1 MTLALTFHIVEYP
14 EFDHGS
20 KKIKSLHKAIDVFH
34 ILAHQNGSSLAQLND
49 ATGIPKGISSE
60 RWKRGNY
67 FGIALLTAIIAPI
80 LHCLI
85 CKTDYYAWMARRE
98 AMGRLFWLR
107 QLSWRR
113 LRIVALARQSLT

>member
-20 KKIKSLHKAIDVFH
+20 KKIKSLQKAIDVFH
-34 ILAHQNGSSLAQLND
+34 ILAHQDGSSLAQLND
-49 ATGIPKGISSE
+49 ATGIPKAISSE

-67 FGIALLTAIIAPI
+67 FAPI